1 MRRWMDE
8 QTNGFG
14 IQTVYSPDDSM
25 FSSGVKKSS
34 HFMEFGINSSSLL
47 PSSNRFLERPAMLFI
62 LLFGHLYLANGEGQ
76 AILRQVCAPSLSH
89 THIPPHLRPWLNVAK
104 H

>member
-14 IQTVYSPDDSM
+14 IQIVYSPDDSM
-25 FSSGVKKSS
+25 YSSGGEKPS

-47 PSSNRFLERPAMLFI
+47 LSSNTLISRETCHVAQFTFWSSV
-62 LLFGHLYLANGEGQ
+62 FGK
-76 AILRQVCAPSLSH
+76 
-89 THIPPHLRPWLNVAK
+89 W
-104 H
+104 